1 MIYEYKCDCEH
12 ITEKSMK
19 MTDEHPKFVKC
30 EKCGKDAYRHF
41 VLSAI
46 IPPHMRA
53 GESDIRYDR
62 LPRSA
67 RKYH

>member
-1 MIYEYKCDCEH
+1 MIYEYKCECKH
-12 ITEKSMK
+12 ITEISMK
-19 MTDEHPKFVKC
+19 MTDEHPKFIKC
-30 EKCGKDAYRHF
+30 EKCGKDAHRYF

-46 IPPHMRA
+46 IPPHMKA
-53 GESDIRYDR
+53 GESDIRYDK